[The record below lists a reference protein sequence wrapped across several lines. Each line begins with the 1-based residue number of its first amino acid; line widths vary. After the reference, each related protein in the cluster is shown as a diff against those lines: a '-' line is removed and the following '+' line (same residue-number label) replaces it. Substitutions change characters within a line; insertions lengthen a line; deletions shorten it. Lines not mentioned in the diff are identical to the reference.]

1 MFEEELVQFSLEHG
15 PTLHKASHNKT
26 VEAAY
31 NLREEQRVRDEEDGI
46 YDDQDQFDEGGEM
59 QLDVDEDET
68 EQDAS
73 FASVVGLNSS
83 LTSNN
88 SSGSSTSRS
97 NVRGAAI
104 NYGSRQSCRA
114 GAQRS
119 LISPSSSSSSSS
131 ADAKIS
137 VSDIRRLTAAGKDLA
152 DTQAKSAALKKENE
166 KQTLINAASA
176 ATNKNLVAENKTET
190 SRLKKLSR
198 EVSKIETKLECLQDE
213 IAQQKNVLDRGQAEI
228 KTTKQE
234 NKQLQLANQKLRAE
248 NVMLATENETLQMPR
263 HRPRNVIKYDALHNL
278 ITNFI
283 YNKIYL

>member
-1 MFEEELVQFSLEHG
+1 MFEQELVQFSLKHG

-31 NLREEQRVRDEEDGI
+31 NLRDEQRDAYNQQEEQRVRDEEEGI
-46 YDDQDQFDEGGEM
+46 YDDEYDEGGEM

-68 EQDAS
+68 EQNAS
-73 FASVVGLNSS
+73 FESVVGLNSS

-88 SSGSSTSRS
+88 SSSSSTSRS
-97 NVRGAAI
+97 NVRGVAI
-104 NYGSRQSCRA
+104 NYGSRQSCRK

-119 LISPSSSSSSSS
+119 LISSSSSST
-131 ADAKIS
+131 ADVKIS
-137 VSDIRRLTAAGKDLA
+137 VREIKLLA
-152 DTQAKSAALKKENE
+152 DTQAKYAALKKANE
-166 KQTLINAASA
+166 KQAVITAASA
-176 ATNKNLVAENKTET
+176 ATNKNLVTENKTET
-190 SRLKKLSR
+190 SRLKKLNS